1 MPLVPGVGNSL
12 LCAYII
18 SFSTRHMPGQQQQDR
33 LACPLRSL
41 PWARDLG
48 LWILSADGPHFYLRT
63 LPLDRGAGIWSIWW
77 LCTKQT
83 EIRNHVQMWLQKI
96 PSNKKGTTSTNERR
110 EISTGRGE
118 EKKQNPPKTILQKFN
133 FRLKYL
139 TLKTAFLVVSEIPEK
154 SLAFSMLL
162 SCLHLRIKRN
172 TSRGQLMHREEK
184 LSVRNEWY

>member
-63 LPLDRGAGIWSIWW
+63 LPLDRGAGI
-77 LCTKQT
+77 
-83 EIRNHVQMWLQKI
+83 
-96 PSNKKGTTSTNERR
+96 
-110 EISTGRGE
+110 
-118 EKKQNPPKTILQKFN
+118 
-133 FRLKYL
+133 
-139 TLKTAFLVVSEIPEK
+139 
-154 SLAFSMLL
+154 
-162 SCLHLRIKRN
+162 
-172 TSRGQLMHREEK
+172 
-184 LSVRNEWY
+184 

>member
-1 MPLVPGVGNSL
+1 
-12 LCAYII
+12 
-18 SFSTRHMPGQQQQDR
+18 
-33 LACPLRSL
+33 
-41 PWARDLG
+41 
-48 LWILSADGPHFYLRT
+48 
-63 LPLDRGAGIWSIWW
+63 
-77 LCTKQT
+77 
-83 EIRNHVQMWLQKI
+83 MWLQKI

-162 SCLHLRIKRN
+162 SCLHLRIRRN

-184 LSVRNEWY
+184 LSVRNE